1 MLLAAAPVPRGDAE
15 GVGDEEAQ
23 RAVAAV
29 QSVRWEAYKARLDR
43 LGYFG
48 EERPGSQR
56 YRQLEEK
63 ARRQLREALVSD
75 APDERCVTHALAIW
89 GRGLTVDLYPA
100 LSQLAAVP
108 GPRRPRT

>member
-1 MLLAAAPVPRGDAE
+1 MQACGFEMLLATADTRARGD
-15 GVGDEEAQ
+15 VGGPVDEEAE
-23 RAVAAV
+23 RTAAAV
-29 QSVRWEAYKARLDR
+29 QSVRWETYKARLDR

-75 APDERCVTHALAIW
+75 APDERCVAPGADRCRH
-89 GRGLTVDLYPA
+89 VD
-100 LSQLAAVP
+100 
-108 GPRRPRT
+108 